1 MEKDRTEL
9 NDLSNKNP
17 KLVQEMS
24 KKWFEIAKNKE
35 RLKDKGLTPIKPK
48 FKPLSFRRD
57 TSAQLD

>member
-24 KKWFEIAKNKE
+24 KKWFEIAKNKRKAE
-35 RLKDKGLTPIKPK
+35 GQRLDPSKP
-48 FKPLSFRRD
+48 
-57 TSAQLD
+57 